1 MSIKDIEKKEI
12 SETDNAESPEETII
26 SSENIEEKIIF
37 SSTESEKEETSLD
50 EDIPITKILDE

>member
-1 MSIKDIEKKEI
+1 METEDINQYPLFKDIEKKEI

-37 SSTESEKEETSLD
+37 SSTESEK
-50 EDIPITKILDE
+50 